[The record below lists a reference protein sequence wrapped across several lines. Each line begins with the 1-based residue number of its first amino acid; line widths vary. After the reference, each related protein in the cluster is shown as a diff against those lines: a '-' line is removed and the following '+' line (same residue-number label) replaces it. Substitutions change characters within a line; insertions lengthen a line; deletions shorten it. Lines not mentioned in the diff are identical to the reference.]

1 MNACSHHRK
10 VEILSREVQMTIELP
25 IADSTKKA
33 IAMERRLY
41 FKICM
46 SCGSKNPIDAVRCR
60 KCKRSDSLR
69 VKNRTTG
76 PKK

>member
-1 MNACSHHRK
+1 M
-10 VEILSREVQMTIELP
+10 P
-25 IADSTKKA
+25 IADSGKKA

-60 KCKRSDSLR
+60 KCKRSNTLR